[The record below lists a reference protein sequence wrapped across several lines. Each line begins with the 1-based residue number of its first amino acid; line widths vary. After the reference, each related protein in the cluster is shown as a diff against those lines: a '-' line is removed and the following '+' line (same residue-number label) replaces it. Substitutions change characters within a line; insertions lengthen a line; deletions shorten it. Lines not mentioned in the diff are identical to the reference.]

1 MKQEQKTEK
10 QENPLFILRPN
21 ISVAIIPVILG
32 AIFVGI
38 FVGFSVWTIFNNL
51 INYSLV
57 FGIITAMILA
67 IIIIFFRLMNLNAR
81 KYLFYQKKAEFFE
94 GFLNIVQRTV
104 QYDKVTDCVLT
115 KSVWDRLFGTGT
127 IRLITAGHMGDATYS
142 GYLAQAGGGIALQ
155 YLNNPDEVYQRV
167 QKLIGKE

>member
-1 MKQEQKTEK
+1 MKQDSK

-21 ISVAIIPVILG
+21 ISVAIIPVIVG
-32 AIFVGI
+32 AIIAGI
-38 FVGFSVWTIFNNL
+38 FVGFFVWTIFHNL
-51 INYSLV
+51 ITYSLV

-67 IIIIFFRLMNLNAR
+67 IVIIFFRLMNLNAMR
-81 KYLFYQKKAEFFE
+81 YLFYQKKAEFFE

-115 KSVWDRLFGTGT
+115 ISIWDRLFGTGT
-127 IRLITAGHMGDATYS
+127 IRLITAGHLGAVNYG
-142 GYLAQAGGGIALQ
+142 GYQGAGGGIALQ
-155 YLNNPDEVYQRV
+155 YLNNPNDVYKRI

>member
-1 MKQEQKTEK
+1 MKQDSKTEK
-10 QENPLFILRPN
+10 QEHPLFILRPN

-32 AIFVGI
+32 AIIAGV
-38 FVGFSVWTIFNNL
+38 FVGFFAWLGSKSIL
-51 INYSLV
+51 LS
-57 FGIITAMILA
+57 IIVGMLLA
-67 IIIIFFRLMNLNAR
+67 IISIFFRLMNLNAR
-81 KYLFYQKKAEFFE
+81 RYLFYQKKAEFFE

-127 IRLITAGHMGDATYS
+127 IRLITAGHMGATPYGGYS
-142 GYLAQAGGGIALQ
+142 AQSGGGLALQ
-155 YLNNPDEVYQRV
+155 YLNNPDEVYQRI